1 MFKKEKTL
9 LSAAD
14 GRIIPLSEVPDEV
27 FSGKILGEGYA
38 VIPTKG
44 EVFAPIGGVMLEVA
58 ESGHAYSIGAKGG
71 EEVLIHIGIDTVS
84 LQGEGFTPMVAKG
97 ETVVAGQLL
106 AKVDLAFLEEKEL
119 CSCIPVVI
127 TNSNEFR
134 SIKLLPGNG
143 TGGITPALSYNGVRM
158 SKH

>member
-27 FSGKILGEGYA
+27 FSEKMLGEGYA
-38 VIPTKG
+38 VIPKNG
-44 EVFAPIGGVMLEVA
+44 EVFAPIGGILTEVA
-58 ESGHAYSIGAKGG
+58 DTGHAYSIAAKSG

-84 LQGEGFTPMVAKG
+84 LKGEGFEPLVSKK
-97 ETVVAGQLL
+97 ETVAAGQLL
-106 AKVDLAFLEEKEL
+106 AKVDLSLLESKEL

-134 SIKLLPGNG
+134 SFRLLPGDAS
-143 TGGITPALSYNGVRM
+143 GGITPALSY
-158 SKH
+158 K